1 MINNQNALTK
11 AIVTG
16 GAQGIGFAIANQLLA
31 EGCKSIALIGRD
43 KTKGAAAVAKLEKHD
58 AKVIFISADLSDEK
72 AALNAVEQANKA
84 LGTSNALVNAAATS
98 SRASLLETTKE
109 NFDFIFHTNVLG
121 PMLLMQAVVKALLA
135 AKQAGSIVNVLS
147 MSGHGGQP
155 FLTPYSA
162 SKAALAGVTKNAAF
176 AYRQNRIRVNAV
188 LPGWMDT
195 EGEDAV
201 QKKWHN
207 APDNW
212 LEIAEN
218 KAPLG
223 QLVRPAQLA
232 HLVAY
237 MISPNAGVMTGALVD
252 YDQTI
257 SGPSN

>member
-1 MINNQNALTK
+1 MIQNQNAQTK

-16 GAQGIGFAIANQLLA
+16 GAQGIGFAIANQLVA

-43 KTKGAAAVAKLEKHD
+43 KDKGTKAVAKLE
-58 AKVIFISADLSDEK
+58 AAGAETIFISADISDEK
-72 AALNAVEQANKA
+72 SALSAVEQAAKKFGA
-84 LGTSNALVNAAATS
+84 INALANAAATS
-98 SRASLLETTKE
+98 ARASLLETTRQ

-121 PMLLMQAVVKALLA
+121 PMLLMQGVVKGLLA

-155 FLTPYSA
+155 FLTPYAA
-162 SKAALAGVTKNAAF
+162 SKAALAGVTKNAAY
-176 AYRQNRIRVNAV
+176 AYRKNRIRVNAV

-195 EGEDAV
+195 EGEDLV

-212 LEIAEN
+212 LEIAEA
-218 KAPLG
+218 KMPMG
-223 QLVRPAQLA
+223 QLVKPKQLA

-237 MISPNAGVMTGALVD
+237 MLSPNAGVMTGALVD
-252 YDQTI
+252 YDQNI
-257 SGPSN
+257 IGPSD